1 MIHFK
6 KIRWSNFLST
16 GNNPIEVILDRSP
29 TTLIIGENGAGK
41 STILD
46 ALCFALFG
54 KAFRNI
60 NKPQLINTIN
70 EKAALVEIEFS
81 IGNNFYQV
89 SRGIKPNIFEIKCN
103 QKLLNQDSHSRDYQ
117 EFLEKSIL
125 QFNYKSF
132 TQVVILG
139 SSTFVPFMQLKDKDR
154 RTIIEDLLDIQIFS
168 KMNTLLKDRVSENK
182 NSIDDLDFDKQKVEH
197 SIEVQNNYIDSLKED
212 NQKLVKDNEQKIKE
226 SEDQIQEYVH
236 LNDKHQEEV
245 QFTLS
250 RMGDV
255 QKVESRKKKL
265 DKLKDKVQDSIKSKE
280 HEIHFYEENSDCP
293 TCKQAIDEVFREE
306 QIKDKQ
312 SRVKE
317 QTSGLEEL
325 WKEIS
330 DTEQSLNN
338 IAEHQSQINDIQ
350 LEINKNLQSISALQ
364 KYIEKI
370 KTELSELSEVG
381 KIDEENEQLE
391 VYKDKLIR
399 LESLL
404 KDEYKTKEIHNVAST
419 ILKDSGIKS
428 RIIKTYLPIINKCIQ
443 RNLSALD
450 FFISFELDENF
461 NETIKS
467 RYRDDFSY
475 SSFSEGEKMRI
486 DLALLFSWRQVAKI
500 KNSMNTNLL
509 ILDEVFD
516 SSLDS
521 NGTEEFLKL
530 INSLDKDINTFV
542 ISHKGEVLYDKF
554 RSVIKFEKKNYFSQI
569 ADYERPTSS

>member
-255 QKVESRKKKL
+255 QKVESRKRKL

>member
-280 HEIHFYEENSDCP
+280 HEIHFYEENTDCP

-530 INSLDKDINTFV
+530 INSLDRDINTFV